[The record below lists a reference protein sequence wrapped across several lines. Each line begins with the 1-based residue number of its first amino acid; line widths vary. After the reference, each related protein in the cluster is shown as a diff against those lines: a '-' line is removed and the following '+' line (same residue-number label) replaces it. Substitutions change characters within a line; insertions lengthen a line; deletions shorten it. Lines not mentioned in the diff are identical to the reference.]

1 MRTWRIQNYFT
12 FKALFYEEGKSRMG
26 DMEMIFWDKD
36 LIQGAAFIYEHD
48 KELMAMFPWLNH
60 KRLAL

>member
-1 MRTWRIQNYFT
+1 
-12 FKALFYEEGKSRMG
+12 MG

-36 LIQGAAFIYEHD
+36 IIQGAAFIYEHD